1 MRLEPIER
9 PSSLLGRLM
18 SFGMRRQL
26 GKVITP
32 ARVFYNRVPRMWNV
46 SWALLRLDLQG
57 LKLPHELALLIKT
70 HVAMLNGCG
79 FCRDIARALA
89 VQQRLGREKFD
100 ALADWRESDVF
111 DDRERAAL
119 AYAEEATRERVVSDE
134 TFGTLRKRFSER
146 EIAEI
151 TIVNAVE
158 NFYNFLNVPLE
169 IPDDGLEAIAA
180 KRHASVVARGA

>member
-1 MRLEPIER
+1 
-9 PSSLLGRLM
+9 
-18 SFGMRRQL
+18 
-26 GKVITP
+26 
-32 ARVFYNRVPRMWNV
+32 
-46 SWALLRLDLQG
+46 
-57 LKLPHELALLIKT
+57 
-70 HVAMLNGCG
+70 
-79 FCRDIARALA
+79 